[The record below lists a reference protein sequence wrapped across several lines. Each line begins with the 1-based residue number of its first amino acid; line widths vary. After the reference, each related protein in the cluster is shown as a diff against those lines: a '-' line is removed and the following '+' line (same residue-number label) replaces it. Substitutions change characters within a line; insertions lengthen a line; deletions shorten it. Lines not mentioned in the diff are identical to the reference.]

1 MLIAGLVMLAAAL
14 TPAAGEKQPPVA
26 SAVEV
31 TAIGACPDTNAVRQ
45 ALVPLLTRPAS
56 LTQIAE
62 TPTVEDR
69 GDSFVVT
76 AAGEVGEYVD
86 RARDCPERAR
96 ASAVF
101 IALALN
107 PPALRSRAAP
117 PARTLPATAARVPAP
132 RRWSVELGAA
142 ARIDGAPGSA
152 WGFMTG
158 GEGRLVVRRSSVGG
172 ALSVGALAPATARFG
187 SVPVRQQ
194 RFFMNAAASGRAA
207 LARHVAVSADLGL
220 AAALLT
226 LRPQDL
232 ATAEESTHLGL
243 GGHVAVQL
251 RFPVERARLA
261 AFVGAQAEY
270 FPHRYLLDVDPL
282 GSIGT
287 VPRFWVGASAG
298 IAFDLRRA
306 D

>member
-1 MLIAGLVMLAAAL
+1 MLAAAL

-117 PARTLPATAARVPAP
+117 PARTLPATGARVPAP

-172 ALSVGALAPATARFG
+172 ALSVSGAG
-187 SVPVRQQ
+187 SRDRAVWLG
-194 RFFMNAAASGRAA
+194 SGETAA
-207 LARHVAVSADLGL
+207 LLHERRRVRPRSSGAARRGFGGPGFGGRS
-220 AAALLT
+220 LT
-226 LRPQDL
+226 LRPQNL

-282 GSIGT
+282 GSIRDGPALLGGR
-287 VPRFWVGASAG
+287 VGRHRVRFAPSG
-298 IAFDLRRA
+298 LNRR
-306 D
+306 